1 MGRYFEQVPNRYRVY
16 KIIPHHSALNQTNRK
31 LLASLHQVFSMYNS
45 SWSRSWRE
53 GLKIYHRE
61 KDALRW
67 MVSIIGGESDEDPAQ
82 VEFYVAVTETFA
94 DVFLLKLNNHEQWKR
109 CTIEGLDPSVM
120 AIPED
125 AELHRLKPA
134 RANMFSLTYE
144 VNQQTMPIRELVNV
158 VTEVGPEESACL
170 LVQAETV
177 DRQRWRA
184 LVDYAWGTWEKGGV
198 PQRDSIDLL
207 RTWRQA
213 WRIAGRALN
222 EIKSIVDEVMAGVE
236 KAFMNGK
243 EQDTTRKELGLP
255 DPERQEL
262 LVGGDLS
269 AHTKRKRNL
278 PVFRTELYVAVKA
291 TTAEKRGVLARSMAG
306 AFNELAGDNYLT
318 LSKITLITL
327 RRGHDGQLHRLPR
340 DRDACIMS
348 TEELGK
354 IMQLPTGQV
363 QDEYREHLS
372 NNRRVEVAV
381 PDAFSD
387 QTGIFAGTAM
397 LKGQVQPVYVST
409 KDTDMLMTARAFIG
423 SPRVG
428 KDQAAINL
436 VVEAKRKHGIGAVI
450 PDVIDERHGH
460 RGMADAVRDH
470 LDPDDVI
477 DINLGDYDWP
487 VYIGLEGV
495 TGSIKNERVAA
506 NRIAQELTNFL
517 MGDDLENHQTREY
530 LREAAKLTRGDLL
543 GIKMLFM
550 SEGYRTKAITEARSR
565 GLDVDLWVDFDN
577 MSDGRR
583 GQIYGPILTRLGE
596 LMGDE
601 VLKLIFCQRPNPAL
615 DLARWMQNGKVVI
628 YRIPSRDLGEMA
640 VKTLVHWIVLT
651 TFLTKL
657 SMGGEGAPTWLVLN
671 EPHQFL
677 SRGLIHFCKRL
688 MAEGPKYRI
697 APVFLFHN
705 FKQLPNDF
713 VEILLSSSLN
723 WHIFKNTNDG
733 VYKRLESY
741 LTPTF
746 TPDVAMSGT
755 GRFQYIATW
764 LDAAGEYQEPFL
776 VHAPDL
782 VGERYPSQDNSFLT
796 KRHSRLYGRP
806 ARDVL
811 AEIGARGKRVAQ
823 TM

>member
-1 MGRYFEQVPNRYRVY
+1 MAKYFELVPNRYRVY

-45 SWSRSWRE
+45 PWSRTWRE

-61 KDALRW
+61 KDVLRW
-67 MVSIIGGESDEDPAQ
+67 MVSIKRGESDEDPAQ
-82 VEFYVAVTETFA
+82 VEFYVSVTETFA
-94 DVFLLKLNNHEQWKR
+94 GVFLLKLSNHEQWKR
-109 CTIEGLDPSVM
+109 CTIEEADPAVM
-120 AIPED
+120 AVPDD
-125 AELHRLKPA
+125 AELHRLKYA
-134 RANMFSLTYE
+134 RANIFSLSYDI
-144 VNQQTMPIRELVNV
+144 NQQTMPIRELVNV
-158 VTEVGPEESACL
+158 ATEVGPGESAYL
-170 LVQAETV
+170 LVCAETT
-177 DRQRWRA
+177 DRRRWRA
-184 LVDYAWGTWEKGGV
+184 LADYAWSTWEKGGV

-207 RTWRQA
+207 RTWRQ
-213 WRIAGRALN
+213 WWKLAGRALN
-222 EIKSIVDEVMAGVE
+222 EIKSIVDEVIAGIE
-236 KAFMNGK
+236 KSFMNGK
-243 EQDTTRKELGLP
+243 EQDTVREELAIP

-269 AHTKRKRNL
+269 APTKRKRNL
-278 PVFRTELYVAVKA
+278 PVFRAELFVAAKA
-291 TTAEKRGVLARSMAG
+291 DTAEKRGVLARSMAG
-306 AFNELAGDNYLT
+306 AFNELAGDNYLV
-318 LSKITLITL
+318 LSKITL
-327 RRGHDGQLHRLPR
+327 RRGYDGQLHRLPR
-340 DRDACIMS
+340 DRDACMMS

-363 QDEYREHLS
+363 QDEYREYLS
-372 NNRRVEVAV
+372 TNRRVEVAV
-381 PDAFSD
+381 PDAFAD
-387 QTGIFAGTAM
+387 PAGIFAGTAM
-397 LKGQVQPVYVST
+397 LKGQAQPVYIPT
-409 KDTDMLMTARAFIG
+409 KDTDMLMTARALIG

-470 LDPDDVI
+470 MDQEDVI
-477 DINLGDYDWP
+477 DLNLGNYDWP

-495 TGSIKNERVAA
+495 AGSIKNERVAS

-517 MGDDLENHQTREY
+517 MGDDIENHQTREY
-530 LREAAKLTRGDLL
+530 LREAAKITRGDLL

-550 SEGYRTKAITEARSR
+550 SEAYRAKAITEARAR

-583 GQIYGPILTRLGE
+583 GQIYGPIMTRLGE

-615 DLARWMQNGKVVI
+615 DLAGWMREGKVVI

-640 VKTLVHWIVLT
+640 VKTLVHWIILT

-697 APVFLFHN
+697 APMFLFHN
-705 FKQLPNDF
+705 FKQLPGDF

-723 WHIFKNTNDG
+723 WHIFKNTNDN
-733 VYKRLESY
+733 VYHRLEAY
-741 LTPTF
+741 LAPTF
-746 TPDVAMSGT
+746 TPEVAMNGT

-782 VGERYPSQDNSFLT
+782 VGKRYPSQDNSFLT

-806 ARDVL
+806 AREVL
-811 AEIGARGKRVAQ
+811 ADITAKGKLKSQ
-823 TM
+823 TI